1 MQRTQPVESTSTNA
15 ARTFGPGES
24 VVGIE
29 FERYFTKD
37 SVDPFDEVDWELRS
51 AVIANEIGRA
61 HV

>member
-51 AVIANEIGRA
+51 AIPTLS
-61 HV
+61 